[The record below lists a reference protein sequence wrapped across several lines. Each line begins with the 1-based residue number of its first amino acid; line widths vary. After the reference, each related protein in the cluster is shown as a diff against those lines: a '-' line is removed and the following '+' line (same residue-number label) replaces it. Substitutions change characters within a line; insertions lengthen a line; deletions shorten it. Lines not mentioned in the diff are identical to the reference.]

1 MNPFTAH
8 PKANG
13 QTYAQH
19 WRFAMNVA
27 AEALKAATAAAI
39 HAFLP
44 FLFDR
49 TASRLLRQLCE
60 RMTPHRGAPALE
72 R

>member
-8 PKANG
+8 PHAAG

-19 WRFAMNVA
+19 WSFAMGVA
-27 AEALKAATAAAI
+27 AQAFVTAVAAAI

-44 FLFDR
+44 FVLQT
-49 TASRLLRQLCE
+49 TASRRLQQLHE
-60 RMTPHRGAPALE
+60 RIAAAQRPPA
-72 R
+72 